1 MFFFLLKLT
10 FQHHLCKIH
19 IAFYLLTWTYFNE
32 INVGR
37 NILINFRLKRI
48 IFISNDKKNWHK
60 PEKDRSNMGKK
71 IIPIKL
77 TSVKMRYQIYILKN
91 LLNFERKTNIGDINV
106 SSSDDE
112 EEGTKY
118 KRKWISNSE

>member
-1 MFFFLLKLT
+1 
-10 FQHHLCKIH
+10 
-19 IAFYLLTWTYFNE
+19 
-32 INVGR
+32 
-37 NILINFRLKRI
+37 
-48 IFISNDKKNWHK
+48 
-60 PEKDRSNMGKK
+60 MGKK

-77 TSVKMRYQIYILKN
+77 TSVKMRYQIYILEN

>member
-1 MFFFLLKLT
+1 
-10 FQHHLCKIH
+10 
-19 IAFYLLTWTYFNE
+19 
-32 INVGR
+32 
-37 NILINFRLKRI
+37 
-48 IFISNDKKNWHK
+48 
-60 PEKDRSNMGKK
+60 MGKK

-77 TSVKMRYQIYILKN
+77 TSVKMRYQIYILEN

-118 KRKWISNSE
+118 KRKWINNSE

>member
-1 MFFFLLKLT
+1 
-10 FQHHLCKIH
+10 
-19 IAFYLLTWTYFNE
+19 
-32 INVGR
+32 
-37 NILINFRLKRI
+37 
-48 IFISNDKKNWHK
+48 
-60 PEKDRSNMGKK
+60 MGKK

>member
-1 MFFFLLKLT
+1 
-10 FQHHLCKIH
+10 
-19 IAFYLLTWTYFNE
+19 
-32 INVGR
+32 
-37 NILINFRLKRI
+37 
-48 IFISNDKKNWHK
+48 
-60 PEKDRSNMGKK
+60 MGKK

-77 TSVKMRYQIYILKN
+77 TSVKMRYQIYILEN

-112 EEGTKY
+112 EEGNKY

>member
-1 MFFFLLKLT
+1 
-10 FQHHLCKIH
+10 
-19 IAFYLLTWTYFNE
+19 
-32 INVGR
+32 
-37 NILINFRLKRI
+37 
-48 IFISNDKKNWHK
+48 
-60 PEKDRSNMGKK
+60 
-71 IIPIKL
+71 
-77 TSVKMRYQIYILKN
+77 MRYQIYILEN